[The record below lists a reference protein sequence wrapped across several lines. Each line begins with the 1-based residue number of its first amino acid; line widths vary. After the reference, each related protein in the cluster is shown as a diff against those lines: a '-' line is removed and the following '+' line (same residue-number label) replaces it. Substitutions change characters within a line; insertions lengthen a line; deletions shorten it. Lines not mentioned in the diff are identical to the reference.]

1 VTSTNIED
9 KKTANNWKKQATYG
23 AYAIVIILLAAWLG
37 PLLADKAPF
46 RIVQT
51 TIGGV
56 LVGGVYSL
64 IALGIVVINK
74 SSGVFNFAQ
83 GGMMMLGGFIFF
95 SFFTIKDISVEGAML
110 MAVVMVVLLLTM
122 AEWKALLDPR
132 NLAFGALA
140 VIVLTV
146 LMSINANNFP
156 WLGNENI
163 APNFHEWLAKSHTQ
177 LRWLHAIV
185 GVIVGTVVLGLAI
198 ERFTIRPLIGQPL
211 FTTIMMTLAL
221 SEILKGI
228 TLLVWDPQA
237 KALMIFANTNVIGM
251 EQRLTPIRIDANELL
266 GGSISIEQTRLYAF
280 AFSVIAFVAFWL
292 FFRFTNVGL
301 AMRATSEDQQ
311 IAQAVGL
318 RVRMILAIAWGITAI
333 LAGVAG
339 VLHGGS
345 AQLDNNMHLIALR
358 VFPAVLLGGLESI
371 EGAFVGGLV
380 IGLTE
385 EYAKL
390 LFGGSVG
397 EGVAPYV
404 ILMIVLIIRPDG
416 LFGQKRIE
424 RI

>member
-9 KKTANNWKKQATYG
+9 KKTAKDWKKQATYG

-37 PLLADKAPF
+37 PLLAGKAPF

-132 NLAFGALA
+132 NLALGVLA

-156 WLGNENI
+156 WLEDV
-163 APNFHEWLAKSHTQ
+163 APGFHEWLAKSHTQ

-237 KALMIFANTNVIGM
+237 KALMIFANTNLIGM
-251 EQRLTPIRIDANELL
+251 EQRLAPIRIDANELL